1 MEFRELG
8 ESGLKVSVITFG
20 AWAIGGWMWGGQDR
34 KEALA
39 GIQRALDLG
48 VTSIDTAPAYGFGL
62 SEEIVGE
69 AIRGKRDRV
78 QILTKFGLRWD
89 TDKGVFYFDSQDNDG
104 KPVNIH
110 KYAGKESVIR
120 ECEQS
125 LKRLDTDYIDLY
137 QIHWADS
144 TTPIEET
151 MEACSLL
158 VQQGKVRAVGVCN
171 YSVDQM
177 KTAEKVLKLASNQ
190 IPYSMINRG
199 MEDEVIPYCMKMN
212 RGVLAYSPLQRGL
225 LTGKIKPGHSFG
237 PGDHRPSSSFF
248 TEENINR
255 VLDFLEALRP
265 IAGDKNA
272 TLAQLVIRWT
282 IQRPGIT
289 VALVGVR
296 NPKQA
301 EENAKAFNVKLS
313 EEEVQKIDTL
323 LAALKLDL

>member
-248 TEENINR
+248 TEGNINR

-301 EENAKAFNVKLS
+301 EENAKAFDVKLS

>member
-248 TEENINR
+248 TEGNINR